1 MSMEKFGDYLRY
13 LRLERGLSLRSFCRE
28 SEEDPGN
35 LSRIERG
42 IMPPPENTDKLKSWA
57 RILQIS
63 GSNEEERFLD
73 LADIARGKVPE
84 DLLDEEIAQKLP
96 LVFRTIRGERVTKST
111 LKKIAEMI
119 REG

>member
-1 MSMEKFGDYLRY
+1 MSMERFGDYLRF

-42 IMPPPENTDKLKSWA
+42 IMRPPENTDKLKNWA
-57 RILQIS
+57 RILGIS
-63 GSNEEERFLD
+63 GSDKEECFLD
-73 LADIARGKVPE
+73 LADIARGNVPD

-96 LVFRTIRGERVTKST
+96 LVFRTIRGERINKNT